1 MRNPLSWRQWVFD
14 VLLALL
20 AAAASIE
27 QLVVPNNDGYFGG
40 PMWLNVTVSMLRTI
54 PLAVRRVWPVEVAVV
69 VFTADILTSLAVP
82 HTSTF
87 WGTLL
92 PMTVAAYSAA
102 RWSRSRRS
110 LLVPPLTVV
119 TFAVYP
125 LHMPTF
131 GRWDDFVFS
140 LMVLWAAFSAGYVIN
155 RLLQQRHDLKEALR
169 QLAEQRDA
177 HSRHV
182 LLEERTRIAREM
194 HDVLAHGVT
203 VMVVQ
208 TGAARMELD
217 ESATAARESLLA
229 VEATGRQ
236 VIGELRRTLNLLRLG
251 DELPPSGHPSP
262 GLADLPELVASMRK
276 AGLTVDLHLPEHVD
290 ADPGRE
296 LAVYRVVQE
305 ALTNSLR
312 HAGRTR
318 VHVRITADPHLEVE
332 VSDAGPR
339 HGDGRGSRLGG
350 GHGLIGMKERV
361 TMYGGRLLAEP
372 RGSGFVVH
380 AAFPPAERVQ

>member
-1 MRNPLSWRQWVFD
+1 MHSALSRRQWAFD
-14 VLLALL
+14 LFLAVV
-20 AAAASIE
+20 AAAAAIA
-27 QLVVPNNDGYFGG
+27 QLVIPNNDGYFGG
-40 PMWLNVTVSMLRTI
+40 PMWLNVVVSLLRTV
-54 PLAVRRVWPVEVAVV
+54 PLAARRVWPVPVAVV
-69 VFTADILTSLAVP
+69 VFGSDILTSLCVP

-87 WGTLL
+87 WGTVL
-92 PMTVAAYSAA
+92 PMATATYSAA
-102 RWSRSRRS
+102 RWSDMRRS
-110 LLVPPLTVV
+110 LLVLPLPVAA
-119 TFAVYP
+119 FALYP
-125 LHMPTF
+125 IHMRSFGGWEDILFPLMILWPTF
-131 GRWDDFVFS
+131 I
-140 LMVLWAAFSAGYVIN
+140 AGYLIN

-169 QLAEQRDA
+169 QLAEQRDE

-236 VIGELRRTLNLLRLG
+236 VIGELRRTLSLLRLG
-251 DELPPSGHPSP
+251 DDLPPSGHPSP
-262 GLADLPELVASMRK
+262 GLADLPELAESMRK
-276 AGLTVDLHLPEHVD
+276 AGLTVDLHVPGQVE

-318 VHVRITADPHLEVE
+318 VRVRVTADPHLEVE
-332 VSDAGPR
+332 VSDTGPR
-339 HGDGRGSRLGG
+339 HRDDRGSRLGG

-380 AAFPPAERVQ
+380 AAFPPVERVR

>member
-1 MRNPLSWRQWVFD
+1 MRNPLSRRQWVFD
-14 VLLALL
+14 IFLAVL
-20 AAAASIE
+20 AAAASIA
-27 QLVVPNNDGYFGG
+27 QLVIPNNDGYFGG
-40 PMWLNVTVSMLRTI
+40 PMWLNVVVSLLRTV
-54 PLAVRRVWPVEVAVV
+54 PLAVRRVWPVPVAVV
-69 VFTADILTSLAVP
+69 VFTSDILASLSVP

-87 WGTLL
+87 WGTVL
-92 PMTVAAYSAA
+92 PMAIAMYSAA
-102 RWSRSRRS
+102 RWSDARRS
-110 LLVPPLTVV
+110 LLILPLPVAA
-119 TFAVYP
+119 FALYP
-125 LHMPTF
+125 IHMQSFGGWQDILFPLMILWPTF
-131 GRWDDFVFS
+131 I
-140 LMVLWAAFSAGYVIN
+140 AGYLIN
-155 RLLQQRHDLKEALR
+155 RLLQQRHNLKEALR

-177 HSRHV
+177 HSRHIV
-182 LLEERTRIAREM
+182 LEERTRIAREM

-236 VIGELRRTLNLLRLG
+236 VIGELRRTLSLLRLG
-251 DELPPSGHPSP
+251 DDLPPSGQPSP

-332 VSDAGPR
+332 VTDSGPR
-339 HGDGRGSRLGG
+339 HGNGRESGLRG

-361 TMYGGRLLAEP
+361 AMYGGRLRAEP
-372 RGSGFVVH
+372 LGSGFVVH
-380 AAFPPAERVQ
+380 AAFPPVERVH